1 MNKKVLFIGLLL
13 VVPLA
18 LLLRA
23 GFNFNPQIVESPL
36 IDKEAPRFALYDID
50 GNLHSMNE
58 MLGKP
63 IVINFWATY
72 CPPCYTEHPLFVAAS
87 QRWRNEAYFLGVIY
101 QDEPELIRR
110 WENQLGSWGPALVD
124 EGGKMAI
131 AYGVYGP
138 PETFFIDRNGT
149 IKHKVIGA
157 VSPEEMETYMT
168 ALLEDGVG
176 G

>member
-1 MNKKVLFIGLLL
+1 VNKKVLLIGLLL
-13 VVPLA
+13 IVPLA
-18 LLLRA
+18 LLLRV
-23 GFNFNPQIVESPL
+23 GFEFDPQIVESPL

-50 GNLHSMNE
+50 GNVHSMDD

-72 CPPCYTEHPLFVAAS
+72 CPPCYAEHPLFLAAS
-87 QRWRNEAYFLGVIY
+87 KRWRGEAHFLGVIY
-101 QDEPELIRR
+101 QDEPDLIRR

-138 PETFFIDRNGT
+138 PETFFVDRQGK
-149 IKHKVIGA
+149 IAYKVIGA
-157 VSPEEMETYMT
+157 VSPEQMESYLT
-168 ALLEDGVG
+168 ALTETGVG